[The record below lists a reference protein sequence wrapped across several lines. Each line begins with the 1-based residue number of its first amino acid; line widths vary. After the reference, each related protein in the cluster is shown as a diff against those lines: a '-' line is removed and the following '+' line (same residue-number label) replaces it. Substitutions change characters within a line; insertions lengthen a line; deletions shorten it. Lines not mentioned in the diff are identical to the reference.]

1 MHETIECRQV
11 HAAIRGQGT
20 LAGALQE
27 HARACPACA
36 ELLGSGGLGT
46 TLAQA
51 EHETLEGARAPDFD
65 AMFSRVEQQLVRP
78 VGVERIRQASTRTRS
93 IALLGIAATIVTLA
107 SMTLSRVDLA
117 IHPLPHLLGSVAAL
131 VAAALAAGAVVLRPI
146 HRRPLPGW
154 LLGVLAGFAVI
165 TPGVIASMPT
175 VQGNHPAI
183 ELGTGEHLLGAALR
197 CFATGMAF
205 ALLLVGAA
213 WLVERSGLRRRAATV
228 LALVGAAALG
238 NLVLVLHCPLV
249 ATAHKL
255 LGHASIS
262 AVLLAV
268 AGGLAWA
275 LARGQKIF

>member
-11 HAAIRGQGT
+11 HAAIRGQGA
-20 LAGALQE
+20 LAGELQRHVRE
-27 HARACPACA
+27 CPACA
-36 ELLGSGGLGT
+36 ELLGSGGLGA

-51 EHETLEGARAPDFD
+51 EHETLEHARAPDFD
-65 AMFSRVEQQLVRP
+65 AMFEGVQQQLARP
-78 VGVERIRQASTRTRS
+78 VGGVERIRQASTRTRS
-93 IALLGIAATIVTLA
+93 IALLGITATIVSLA
-107 SMTLSRVDLA
+107 AMTLSRADLA
-117 IHPLPHLLGSVAAL
+117 SDPLPYLIGSVAAL

-175 VQGNHPAI
+175 VQPNHPAL
-183 ELGTGEHLLGAALR
+183 ELGTGEHLLGPALR

-228 LALVGAAALG
+228 LGLVGAAAIG
-238 NLVLVLHCPLV
+238 KLVLVQHCPLV
-249 ATAHKL
+249 APAHKL

-268 AGGLAWA
+268 AGGVAWA
-275 LARGQKIF
+275 LTRGR